1 MDISPALIQLM
12 AILYGILVAAVITAP
27 AAIWAK
33 LTGVTKEQ
41 GVLQEQIAGIRLQ
54 LDDVKERI
62 DQTND
67 RIDQTNERIDRTNE
81 RIDQTNERIDALRDD
96 FREEMRRNTD
106 DLREEMRRNA
116 DEMREEMRRNADRV
130 MLALV
135 NHSHQDGSPP
145 VFSVPPE
152 VEQVAADD

>member
-1 MDISPALIQLM
+1 MDISPAFIQLLG
-12 AILYGILVAAVITAP
+12 ILYGILVAAVITAP

-41 GVLQEQIAGIRLQ
+41 GVLQEQIANVRLQ
-54 LDDVKERI
+54 LDETNQRIAETNQRI
-62 DQTND
+62 DQTN
-67 RIDQTNERIDRTNE
+67 Q

-96 FREEMRRNTD
+96 LREEMRRNSDILREEMRRNTD
-106 DLREEMRRNA
+106 RL
-116 DEMREEMRRNADRV
+116 

-145 VFSVPPE
+145 VFRAPPE
-152 VEQVAADD
+152 VEQVAADN

>member
-1 MDISPALIQLM
+1 MDISPAFIQLM

-41 GVLQEQIAGIRLQ
+41 GVLQEQIAGIRRQ
-54 LDDVKERI
+54 LDETNKRI
-62 DQTND
+62 D
-67 RIDQTNERIDRTNE
+67 ETNE
-81 RIDQTNERIDALRDD
+81 RIDQTNKRIVQTNERIDTLRDD
-96 FREEMRRNTD
+96 LRDEMRRNANDLHEAMRRNTD
-106 DLREEMRRNA
+106 RI
-116 DEMREEMRRNADRV
+116 

-145 VFSVPPE
+145 VFTAPPDAE
-152 VEQVAADD
+152 TVAAD